1 MKGTILKKLSKC
13 LFLLACL
20 ILFGAANA
28 DETYAFGIEG
38 RLAETGQC
46 GENVYWELNRST
58 CTLTISGTGPMYD
71 YTYDDKSP
79 FNENGFGSIENVV
92 INEGVTSIGNSAFAH
107 SLSLKRITM
116 ADSVT
121 SIGWHAFSNDSYL
134 EEIYFGKNVKSIG
147 SMAFSHCTG
156 LKTIEL
162 PDNVT
167 EIDDL
172 LFYNCYS
179 LKSVKLPENLK
190 TLNLGAFSG
199 ALALEKITV
208 PKNCK
213 KIEGLINACKRIS
226 SGIYE
231 LKSYEV
237 APGNTH
243 FQAVDGVLYN
253 AKLTRLV
260 AYPPAKKSTSY
271 TVNAKT
277 IAIQEYAFANS
288 RFLKTLT
295 LGAKVKRVGEYAFID
310 APAIQKIKMKG
321 KCPSFAEPQS
331 NGGGDITIYCKKKY
345 LSTYSNLK
353 AYGTSTFGRTVT
365 VKKSK

>member
-13 LFLLACL
+13 LFLLVCL
-20 ILFGAANA
+20 ILFGAANV
-28 DETYAFGIEG
+28 DETYAFGSEG
-38 RLAETGQC
+38 NLTETGQC

-92 INEGVTSIGNSAFAH
+92 INEGVTTIGNSAFEH
-107 SLSLKRITM
+107 SLSLKSITV

-121 SIGWHAFSNDSYL
+121 SIGGFAFSNDSYL

-147 SMAFSHCTG
+147 TMAFAHCTR

-162 PDNVT
+162 PDNVS
-167 EIDDL
+167 ELGDM
-172 LFYNCYS
+172 LFYNCS
-179 LKSVKLPENLK
+179 GLKSVKLPEKLK
-190 TLNLGAFSG
+190 TLNLGVFSG
-199 ALALEKITV
+199 AISVEKITI

-213 KIEGLINACKRIS
+213 QIEGVINACKMIS
-226 SGIYE
+226 SGIYA
-231 LKSYEV
+231 LKAYEV
-237 APGNTH
+237 APGNAH
-243 FQAVDGVLYN
+243 FKVVDGVLYN

-295 LGAKVKRVGEYAFID
+295 LGAKVKRVGKYAFID
-310 APAIQKIKMKG
+310 ASAIQKIKMKG
-321 KCPSFAEPQS
+321 KCPSFTSPQS

-353 AYGTSTFGRTVT
+353 SYGTSTFGRTVT

>member
-1 MKGTILKKLSKC
+1 MKGTILKELSKC
-13 LFLLACL
+13 LFLLVCL
-20 ILFGAANA
+20 ILFGAANV
-28 DETYAFGIEG
+28 DETYAFGSEG
-38 RLAETGQC
+38 NLTETGQC

-71 YTYDDKSP
+71 YSLSKESP
-79 FNENGFGSIENVV
+79 FKSGFGWIENVV
-92 INEGVTSIGNSAFAH
+92 INEGVTSVGNSAFEH
-107 SLSLKRITM
+107 SASLKSVTI

-121 SIGWHAFSNDSYL
+121 SIGSFAFEYDPVT
-134 EEIYFGKNVKSIG
+134 EIHFGKNLKSIG
-147 SMAFSHCTG
+147 TMAFAHCAR
-156 LKTIEL
+156 LETIEF
-162 PDNVT
+162 PDNVS
-167 EIDDL
+167 ELGDM
-172 LFYNCYS
+172 LFYNCS
-179 LKSVKLPENLK
+179 GLKSVKLPEKLK
-190 TLNLGAFSG
+190 TLNLGVFSG
-199 ALALEKITV
+199 AISVEKITI

-213 KIEGLINACKRIS
+213 QIEGLINACKMIS

-295 LGAKVKRVGEYAFID
+295 LGAKVKRVGKYAFID
-310 APAIQKIKMKG
+310 ASAIQKIKMKG
-321 KCPSFAEPQS
+321 KCPSFTSPQS

-353 AYGTSTFGRTVT
+353 SYGTSTFGRTVT